1 MYSVQQARPV
11 RSKPKPSCSRLA
23 IFITLVVFLYAT
35 FLYYWFVYRPAP
47 NQQSVPPQD
56 LAGNSQLAL
65 QSKISELQPLPSLPS
80 SEQSESKT
88 SSPPPLS
95 TLDASMK
102 ENSASGDASE
112 QVPVPE
118 LQLPPKAAPPSPV
131 SLRSQDYGADE
142 TSVVYLK
149 SEEVV
154 AAPAV
159 AIERREPA
167 AEEVSQQL
175 LASGLHI
182 FYYG

>member
-1 MYSVQQARPV
+1 
-11 RSKPKPSCSRLA
+11 
-23 IFITLVVFLYAT
+23 
-35 FLYYWFVYRPAP
+35 
-47 NQQSVPPQD
+47 
-56 LAGNSQLAL
+56 
-65 QSKISELQPLPSLPS
+65 
-80 SEQSESKT
+80 
-88 SSPPPLS
+88 
-95 TLDASMK
+95 MK